1 MDSHKTTP
9 RSLNIKFNPIMM
21 TVIRYLVKSEKIF
34 LDINPDFNF
43 LQEYIEFLRR
53 VMAFVKI
60 HVPAKRENGLYRCLF
75 SFFALTSSFHYKKN
89 FFVF

>member
-60 HVPAKRENGLYRCLF
+60 HVPAKRENGL
-75 SFFALTSSFHYKKN
+75 
-89 FFVF
+89 

>member
-1 MDSHKTTP
+1 MVSHKTTP

-21 TVIRYLVKSEKIF
+21 PVIRYLVKIF

-60 HVPAKRENGLYRCLF
+60 HVPAKRENGL
-75 SFFALTSSFHYKKN
+75 
-89 FFVF
+89 